1 MKKILYSFAGLA
13 VLALAASCSQEE
25 NLITDGEGSI
35 SIRTSVCTDVE
46 VESRATDGLEDNC
59 LIWIS
64 GSKGLVRKYDG
75 VADVP
80 SSIKLLSGHYVAE
93 AWAGDSVSASFD
105 KRWFKG
111 RTEFDVTK
119 GQNTEVAIKCTVA
132 NVVASVNY
140 AEGLEDVLT
149 DFTMTVGHDRGSLTF
164 EGRDERKGYF
174 MMPSTDKNL
183 TYTLKGTQIDG
194 KEFTHTGQIL
204 DAKPA
209 TEYALTVKY
218 TPVSNEVGGAVF
230 TITVD
235 KTEITIRDER
245 EIIAAPKIEGYGF
258 DMSQP
263 VMGAQ
268 GTIGQRSV
276 YVTSATK
283 VTSVIL
289 KSKAFESI
297 TAIGG
302 DDFDILNQSAEG
314 NAAVKAAGISLEDN
328 SGADNA
334 MLKIVF
340 ASAFIDALT
349 DGEYPV
355 EITAT
360 DNKGKTSTATLNLI
374 VSDAPVQTV
383 DIEPAKTTMRTAVLR
398 GRTTKEVASAGF
410 KYRAVGTSEW
420 TSVDAVAVSRSIAAD
435 TEFTA
440 EVSDLQPGAEYEY
453 HTVCT
458 LTTGGEFEGA
468 TMKFATL
475 DGPQLPFAD
484 METWTILKTD
494 RGNDVPA
501 PCSDEA
507 SLFWDSGNW
516 GSATMSKSVTN
527 YDQTIH
533 HSGSR
538 SVKLASQFVG
548 VSVFGKFAAGN
559 LFIGKYLKTDG
570 TDGILGWGR
579 PFDFSHG
586 LPKAV
591 KVWVKYTPVAI
602 THSSTDEAPKG
613 QMDNGIIYAAL
624 TDDEDTGFCDYDGS
638 KWSVVVKTKSSERHL
653 FNKTDKNVV
662 AYGEH
667 IFTAA
672 TQGDNM
678 VEITIPLDI
687 TKAGATP
694 TRIVFVASASRYG
707 DYFTGGDG
715 STMWLDDIKLV
726 Y

>member
-1 MKKILYSFAGLA
+1 MKKILYSFAGIA
-13 VLALAASCSQEE
+13 VLALAAGCSQEE
-25 NLITDGEGSI
+25 NLLTDGEGSI

-75 VADVP
+75 IADVP
-80 SSIKLLSGHYVAE
+80 SRINLLSGHYVAE

-140 AEGLEDVLT
+140 AEGLEEVLT

-235 KTEITIRDER
+235 KTEITVRDER

-258 DMSQP
+258 DLSQP
-263 VMGAQ
+263 VMGSQ

-297 TAIGG
+297 AAIGG

-314 NAAVKAAGISLEDN
+314 SAAVKAAGISLEDN

-334 MLKIVF
+334 MLKIIF

-349 DGEYPV
+349 DGEYPI

-360 DNKGKTSTATLNLI
+360 DNKGKTSTATLNLV
-374 VSDAPVQTV
+374 VSDAPVQTLPV
-383 DIEPAKTTMRTAVLR
+383 LAETTTMRTATLR
-398 GRTTKEVASAGF
+398 GRTSKEVNSVGF
-410 KYRAVGTSEW
+410 KYRPVGSSEW
-420 TSVDAVAVSRSIAAD
+420 ASVDAVVASRSIAAE

-440 EVSDLQPGAEYEY
+440 EVSGLEADTEYEY
-453 HTVCT
+453 VSVCQ
-458 LTTGGEFEGA
+458 LTTGGEFTSA
-468 TMKFATL
+468 AMTFTTL
-475 DGPQLPFAD
+475 DGPQLPNAG
-484 METWTILKTD
+484 METWNTIDNVVT
-494 RGNDVPA
+494 PY
-501 PCSDEA
+501 A
-507 SLFWDSGNW
+507 SSESMFWDSGNW
-516 GSATMSKSVTN
+516 GSKIASTTLTESITSPK
-527 YDQTIH
+527 
-533 HSGSR
+533 HSGNFSAQLQTKK
-538 SVKLASQFVG
+538 VMGIVI
-548 VSVFGKFAAGN
+548 AAGN
-559 LFIGKYLKTDG
+559 LFTGKFITTEG
-570 TDGILGWGR
+570 TNGRLGWGR
-579 PFDFSHG
+579 PFDFSQG
-586 LPKAV
+586 QPKAL
-591 KVWVKYTPVAI
+591 KVWVKYSPTNNV
-602 THSSTDEAPKG
+602 TVNNNKYKGDEIKKG
-613 QMDNGIIYAAL
+613 DQDRGIIYIAL
-624 TDDEDTGFCDYDGS
+624 LDDTKVEYEGESWPIIVRTADLDNYGFKKDAP
-638 KWSVVVKTKSSERHL
+638 
-653 FNKTDKNVV
+653 NVI

-667 IFTAA
+667 IFRGA
-672 TQGDNM
+672 TEGDGL
-678 VEITIPLDI
+678 VEVTIPI
-687 TKAGATP
+687 NTQRTGVTP
-694 TRIVFVASASRYG
+694 SNILVVCSASQFG
-707 DYFTGGDG
+707 DYYTGSDK
-715 STMWLDDIKLV
+715 STMWVDDFKLV

>member
-374 VSDAPVQTV
+374 VSDAPVQTLPV
-383 DIEPAKTTMRTAVLR
+383 VAESTTMRTATLR
-398 GRTTKEVASAGF
+398 GRTSKEVASAGF
-410 KYRAVGTSEW
+410 KYRPVGSSEW
-420 TSVDAVAVSRSIAAD
+420 TSVDAVAASRSIAAD

-440 EVSDLQPGAEYEY
+440 EVSGLEADTQYEY
-453 HTVCT
+453 VSVCQ
-458 LTTGGEFEGA
+458 LTTGGEFTSA
-468 TMKFATL
+468 VMTFTTL
-475 DGPQLPFAD
+475 DGPQLPNAD
-484 METWTILKTD
+484 MEGWSSQTKPRLIYAD
-494 RGNDVPA
+494 GG
-501 PCSDEA
+501 EM
-507 SLFWDSGNW
+507 FWDSGNH
-516 GSATMSKSVTN
+516 GSKTAGSDITTPDGSVK
-527 YDQTIH
+527 
-533 HSGSR
+533 HSGNYSA
-538 SVKLASQFVG
+538 KLETNSLYG
-548 VSVFGKFAAGN
+548 VIAAGN
-559 LFIGKYLKTDG
+559 LFVGSFIGTENMTK
-570 TDGILGWGR
+570 GILGWGR
-579 PFDFSHG
+579 PFDFSQG
-586 LPKAV
+586 QPKAM
-591 KVWVKYTPVAI
+591 KVWVKYSPQNI
-602 THSSTDEAPKG
+602 TKKG
-613 QMDNGIIYAAL
+613 EYKGSDFNVGDPDKGIIYIAL
-624 TDDEDTGFCDYDGS
+624 LDDSKMSYKNNSYPVIVRTADLENYSFKKDGA
-638 KWSVVVKTKSSERHL
+638 
-653 FNKTDKNVV
+653 NVIG
-662 AYGEH
+662 YGEH
-667 IFTAA
+667 ILAEA
-672 TQGDNM
+672 TPGSGM
-678 VEITIPLDI
+678 VEITIPI
-687 TKAGATP
+687 ETKREGVTP
-694 TRIVFVASASRYG
+694 SNILVVCSASQYG
-707 DYFTGGDG
+707 DYYCGGKN
-715 STMWLDDIKLV
+715 STMWVDDFKLV

>member
-140 AEGLEDVLT
+140 ADGLEDVLT

-297 TAIGG
+297 AAIGG

-314 NAAVKAAGISLEDN
+314 SAAVKAAGISLEDN

-374 VSDAPVQTV
+374 VSDAPVQTLPV
-383 DIEPAKTTMRTAVLR
+383 VAESTTMRTATLR
-398 GRTTKEVASAGF
+398 GRTSKEVASAGF
-410 KYRAVGTSEW
+410 KYRPVGSSEW
-420 TSVDAVAVSRSIAAD
+420 TSVDAVVASRSIAAE

-440 EVSDLQPGAEYEY
+440 EVSGLEADTQYEY
-453 HTVCT
+453 VSVCQ
-458 LTTGGEFEGA
+458 LTTGGEFTSA
-468 TMKFATL
+468 TMTFTTL
-475 DGPQLPFAD
+475 DGPQLPNAD
-484 METWTILKTD
+484 MEGWSSQTKPRLIYAD
-494 RGNDVPA
+494 GG
-501 PCSDEA
+501 EM
-507 SLFWDSGNW
+507 FWDSGNH
-516 GSATMSKSVTN
+516 GSKTAGSDITTPDGSVK
-527 YDQTIH
+527 
-533 HSGSR
+533 HSGNYSA
-538 SVKLASQFVG
+538 KLETNKFYG
-548 VSVFGKFAAGN
+548 VMAAGN
-559 LFIGKYLKTDG
+559 LFIGTFIG
-570 TDGILGWGR
+570 TENLTKGILGWGR
-579 PFDFSHG
+579 PFDFSQG
-586 LPKAV
+586 QPKAM
-591 KVWVKYTPVAI
+591 KVWVKYSPKSI
-602 THSSTDEAPKG
+602 SSKG
-613 QMDNGIIYAAL
+613 QYAGSDFNVGDPDKGIIYIAL
-624 TDDEDTGFCDYDGS
+624 LDDSKMSYKNNSYPVIIRTADLENYSFKKDGA
-638 KWSVVVKTKSSERHL
+638 
-653 FNKTDKNVV
+653 NVIG
-662 AYGEH
+662 YGEH
-667 IFTAA
+667 ILAEA
-672 TQGDNM
+672 TPGSGM
-678 VEITIPLDI
+678 VEITIPI
-687 TKAGATP
+687 ETKRQGVTP
-694 TRIVFVASASRYG
+694 SNILVVCSASQYG
-707 DYFTGGDG
+707 DYYCGGDK
-715 STMWLDDIKLV
+715 STMWVDDFKLV

>member
-75 VADVP
+75 VAEVP

-132 NVVASVNY
+132 NVVASVTY

-218 TPVSNEVGGAVF
+218 TPVTNEVGGAVF

-374 VSDAPVQTV
+374 VSDAPVQTLPV
-383 DIEPAKTTMRTAVLR
+383 VAESTTMRTATLR
-398 GRTTKEVASAGF
+398 GRTSKEVASAGF
-410 KYRAVGTSEW
+410 KYRPVGSSEW
-420 TSVDAVAVSRSIAAD
+420 TSVDAVAARRSIAAD

-440 EVSDLQPGAEYEY
+440 EVSGLEADTQYEY
-453 HTVCT
+453 VSVCQ
-458 LTTGGEFEGA
+458 LTTGGEFTSA
-468 TMKFATL
+468 TMTFTTL
-475 DGPQLPFAD
+475 DGPQLPNASFENWQD
-484 METWTILKTD
+484 SK
-494 RGNDVPA
+494 A
-501 PCSDEA
+501 PFLIYGSNEEM
-507 SLFWDSGNW
+507 FWDSGNH
-516 GSATMSKSVTN
+516 GSATMSKNVTIPDQSVRHN
-527 YDQTIH
+527 
-533 HSGSR
+533 GNR

-548 VSVFGKFAAGN
+548 VGFFGKFAAGN

-591 KVWVKYTPVAI
+591 KVWVKYTPATI
-602 THSSTDEAPKG
+602 NYSEISEAPKG
-613 QMDNGIIYAAL
+613 QTDTGIIYAAL

-667 IFTAA
+667 IFTSA
-672 TQGDNM
+672 TEGNNM
-678 VEITIPLDI
+678 IEITIPLDV

>member
-297 TAIGG
+297 AAIGG

-374 VSDAPVQTV
+374 VSDAPVQTLPV
-383 DIEPAKTTMRTAVLR
+383 VAESTTMRTATLR
-398 GRTTKEVASAGF
+398 GRTSKEVASAGF
-410 KYRAVGTSEW
+410 KYRPVGSSEW
-420 TSVDAVAVSRSIAAD
+420 TSVDAVVASRSIAAE

-440 EVSDLQPGAEYEY
+440 EVSGLEADTQYEY
-453 HTVCT
+453 VSVCQ
-458 LTTGGEFEGA
+458 LTTGGEFTSA
-468 TMKFATL
+468 TMTFTTL
-475 DGPQLPFAD
+475 DGPQLPNASFENWQD
-484 METWTILKTD
+484 SK
-494 RGNDVPA
+494 A
-501 PCSDEA
+501 PFLIYGSNEEM
-507 SLFWDSGNW
+507 FWDSGNH
-516 GSATMSKSVTN
+516 GSATMSKNVTIPDQSVRHN
-527 YDQTIH
+527 
-533 HSGSR
+533 GNR

-548 VSVFGKFAAGN
+548 VGFFGKFAAGN

-591 KVWVKYTPVAI
+591 KVWVKYTPATI
-602 THSSTDEAPKG
+602 NYSEISEAPKG
-613 QMDNGIIYAAL
+613 QTDTGIIYAAL

-667 IFTAA
+667 IFTSA
-672 TQGDNM
+672 TEGNNM
-678 VEITIPLDI
+678 IEITIPLDV

>member
-75 VADVP
+75 VAEVP

-374 VSDAPVQTV
+374 VSDAPVQTLPV
-383 DIEPAKTTMRTAVLR
+383 VAESTTMRTATLR
-398 GRTTKEVASAGF
+398 GRTSKEVASAGF
-410 KYRAVGTSEW
+410 KYRPVGSSEW
-420 TSVDAVAVSRSIAAD
+420 TSVDAVAASRSIAAD

-440 EVSDLQPGAEYEY
+440 EVSGLEADTQYEY
-453 HTVCT
+453 VSVCQ
-458 LTTGGEFEGA
+458 LTTGGEFTSA
-468 TMKFATL
+468 VMTFTTL
-475 DGPQLPFAD
+475 DGPQLPNAD
-484 METWTILKTD
+484 MEGWSSQTKPRLIYAD
-494 RGNDVPA
+494 GG
-501 PCSDEA
+501 EM
-507 SLFWDSGNW
+507 FWDSGNH
-516 GSATMSKSVTN
+516 GSKMAGIDLTTPDSSIK
-527 YDQTIH
+527 
-533 HSGSR
+533 HSGNYSA
-538 SVKLASQFVG
+538 KLASQKAAVLG
-548 VSVFGKFAAGN
+548 MGKFAAGN
-559 LFIGKYLKTDG
+559 IFVGKYIKTDG
-570 TDGILGWGR
+570 TDGVLGFGR
-579 PFDFSHG
+579 PFTSR
-586 LPKAV
+586 PKALRGYV
-591 KVWVKYTPVAI
+591 RYQPGTVEYT
-602 THSSTDEAPKG
+602 SSDYPSVQKGDTDK
-613 QMDNGIIYAAL
+613 GIIYIAILDSEARE
-624 TDDEDTGFCDYDGS
+624 TYNNEEWPF
-638 KWSVVVKTKSSERHL
+638 VVQTKKANRHL
-653 FNKTDKNVV
+653 FDQATNTHVI
-662 AYGEH
+662 AYGEKV
-667 IFTAA
+667 FESATA
-672 TQGDNM
+672 GDGLIPF
-678 VEITIPLDI
+678 EIPLEYRHYDR
-687 TKAGATP
+687 KAANIL
-694 TRIVFVASASRYG
+694 IVCSASKAG
-707 DYFTGGDG
+707 DYFVGGN
-715 STMWLDDIKLV
+715 STMWIDDFELV

>member
-75 VADVP
+75 VAEVP

-119 GQNTEVAIKCTVA
+119 GQNTEVAIKCSVA
-132 NVVASVNY
+132 NVVASVTY

-218 TPVSNEVGGAVF
+218 TPVTNEVGGAVF

-374 VSDAPVQTV
+374 VSDAPVQTLPV
-383 DIEPAKTTMRTAVLR
+383 VAESTTMRTATLR
-398 GRTTKEVASAGF
+398 GRTSKEVASAGF
-410 KYRAVGTSEW
+410 KYRPVGSSEW
-420 TSVDAVAVSRSIAAD
+420 TSVDAVAASRSIAAD

-440 EVSDLQPGAEYEY
+440 EVSGLEADTQYEY
-453 HTVCT
+453 VSVCQ
-458 LTTGGEFEGA
+458 LTTGGEFTSA
-468 TMKFATL
+468 TMTFTTL
-475 DGPQLPFAD
+475 DGPQLPNASFENWQD
-484 METWTILKTD
+484 SK
-494 RGNDVPA
+494 A
-501 PCSDEA
+501 PFLIYGSNEEM
-507 SLFWDSGNW
+507 FWDSGNH
-516 GSATMSKSVTN
+516 GSATMSKNVTIPDQSVRHN
-527 YDQTIH
+527 
-533 HSGSR
+533 GNR

-548 VSVFGKFAAGN
+548 VGFFGKFAAGN

-591 KVWVKYTPVAI
+591 KVWVKYTPATI
-602 THSSTDEAPKG
+602 NYSEISEAPKG
-613 QMDNGIIYAAL
+613 QTDTGIIYAAL

-667 IFTAA
+667 IFTSA
-672 TQGDNM
+672 TEGNNM
-678 VEITIPLDI
+678 IEITIPLDV

-715 STMWLDDIKLV
+715 STMWLDDLKLV

>member
-1 MKKILYSFAGLA
+1 
-13 VLALAASCSQEE
+13 
-25 NLITDGEGSI
+25 
-35 SIRTSVCTDVE
+35 
-46 VESRATDGLEDNC
+46 
-59 LIWIS
+59 
-64 GSKGLVRKYDG
+64 
-75 VADVP
+75 
-80 SSIKLLSGHYVAE
+80 
-93 AWAGDSVSASFD
+93 
-105 KRWFKG
+105 
-111 RTEFDVTK
+111 
-119 GQNTEVAIKCTVA
+119 
-132 NVVASVNY
+132 
-140 AEGLEDVLT
+140 
-149 DFTMTVGHDRGSLTF
+149 MTVGHDRGSLTF

-297 TAIGG
+297 AAIGG

-374 VSDAPVQTV
+374 VSDAPVQTLPV
-383 DIEPAKTTMRTAVLR
+383 VAESTTMRTATLR
-398 GRTTKEVASAGF
+398 GRTSKEVASAGF
-410 KYRAVGTSEW
+410 K
-420 TSVDAVAVSRSIAAD
+420 
-435 TEFTA
+435 
-440 EVSDLQPGAEYEY
+440 
-453 HTVCT
+453 
-458 LTTGGEFEGA
+458 
-468 TMKFATL
+468 
-475 DGPQLPFAD
+475 
-484 METWTILKTD
+484 
-494 RGNDVPA
+494 
-501 PCSDEA
+501 
-507 SLFWDSGNW
+507 
-516 GSATMSKSVTN
+516 
-527 YDQTIH
+527 
-533 HSGSR
+533 
-538 SVKLASQFVG
+538 
-548 VSVFGKFAAGN
+548 
-559 LFIGKYLKTDG
+559 
-570 TDGILGWGR
+570 
-579 PFDFSHG
+579 
-586 LPKAV
+586 
-591 KVWVKYTPVAI
+591 
-602 THSSTDEAPKG
+602 
-613 QMDNGIIYAAL
+613 
-624 TDDEDTGFCDYDGS
+624 
-638 KWSVVVKTKSSERHL
+638 
-653 FNKTDKNVV
+653 
-662 AYGEH
+662 
-667 IFTAA
+667 
-672 TQGDNM
+672 
-678 VEITIPLDI
+678 
-687 TKAGATP
+687 
-694 TRIVFVASASRYG
+694 
-707 DYFTGGDG
+707 
-715 STMWLDDIKLV
+715 
-726 Y
+726 

>member
-25 NLITDGEGSI
+25 NLITNGEGSI

-283 VTSVIL
+283 VTSIIL
-289 KSKAFESI
+289 KSKAFKSI
-297 TAIGG
+297 AAIGG

-314 NAAVKAAGISLEDN
+314 SAAVKAAGISLEDN

-374 VSDAPVQTV
+374 VSDAPVQTLPV
-383 DIEPAKTTMRTAVLR
+383 VAENTTMRTATLR
-398 GRTTKEVASAGF
+398 GRTSKEVASAGF
-410 KYRAVGTSEW
+410 KYRPVGSSEW
-420 TSVDAVAVSRSIAAD
+420 TSVDAVAASRSIAAE

-440 EVSDLQPGAEYEY
+440 EVSGLEADTKYEY
-453 HTVCT
+453 VSVCQ
-458 LTTGGEFEGA
+458 LTTGGEFTSA
-468 TMKFATL
+468 AMTFTTL
-475 DGPQLPFAD
+475 DGPQLPNAG
-484 METWTILKTD
+484 METWGILQ
-494 RGNDVPA
+494 NDNGKNVTTL
-501 PCSDEA
+501 CKDEA
-507 SLFWDSGNW
+507 SMFWDSGNW
-516 GSATMSKSVTN
+516 GSAIASTTLTEGITSPL
-527 YDQTIH
+527 
-533 HSGSR
+533 HSGSY
-538 SVKLASQFVG
+538 SAQLQTKKVLGLVI
-548 VSVFGKFAAGN
+548 AAGN
-559 LFIGKYLKTDG
+559 LFTGKFITTEG
-570 TDGILGWGR
+570 TNGRLGWGR
-579 PFDFSHG
+579 PFDFSQG
-586 LPKAV
+586 QPKAL
-591 KVWVKYTPVAI
+591 KVWVKYSPTNNVTI
-602 THSSTDEAPKG
+602 GKNYKG
-613 QMDNGIIYAAL
+613 NEIAKGDQDRGIIYIAL
-624 TDDEDTGFCDYDGS
+624 LDDSKMEYDGES
-638 KWSVVVKTKSSERHL
+638 WPVIVRTADLDNYGFKK
-653 FNKTDKNVV
+653 DAQNVI

-667 IFTAA
+667 IFRDA
-672 TQGDNM
+672 TEGSGL
-678 VEITIPLDI
+678 VEITIPI
-687 TKAGATP
+687 ETKRTNVTP
-694 TRIVFVASASRYG
+694 SNILVVCSASQFG
-707 DYFTGGDG
+707 DYYTGSDK
-715 STMWLDDIKLV
+715 STMWVDDFKLV

>member
-75 VADVP
+75 VAEVP

-132 NVVASVNY
+132 NVVASVTY

-218 TPVSNEVGGAVF
+218 TPVTNEVGGAVF

-374 VSDAPVQTV
+374 VSDAPVQTLPV
-383 DIEPAKTTMRTAVLR
+383 VAESTTMRTATLR
-398 GRTTKEVASAGF
+398 GRTSKEVASAGF
-410 KYRAVGTSEW
+410 KYRPVGSSEW
-420 TSVDAVAVSRSIAAD
+420 TSVDAVAASRSIAAD

-440 EVSDLQPGAEYEY
+440 EVSGLEADTQYEY
-453 HTVCT
+453 VSVCQ
-458 LTTGGEFEGA
+458 LTTGGEFTSA
-468 TMKFATL
+468 TMTFTTL
-475 DGPQLPFAD
+475 DGPQLPNASFENWQD
-484 METWTILKTD
+484 SK
-494 RGNDVPA
+494 A
-501 PCSDEA
+501 PFLIYGSNEEM
-507 SLFWDSGNW
+507 FWDSGNH
-516 GSATMSKSVTN
+516 GSATMSKNVTIPDQSVRHN
-527 YDQTIH
+527 
-533 HSGSR
+533 GNR

-548 VSVFGKFAAGN
+548 VGFFGKFAAGN

-591 KVWVKYTPVAI
+591 KVWVKYTPATI
-602 THSSTDEAPKG
+602 NYSEISEAPKG
-613 QMDNGIIYAAL
+613 QTDTGIIYAAL

-667 IFTAA
+667 IFTSA
-672 TQGDNM
+672 TEGNNM
-678 VEITIPLDI
+678 IEITIPLDV